1 MIYRHK
7 QFGTAE
13 MITDAKTSTVIH
25 IVENASRVYKKRGFH
40 ISKLNE
46 DGNFDTSQIRGAVAE
61 LNITLNPVS

>member
-25 IVENASRVYKKRGFH
+25 SVENVSRVYKKRGLH

-46 DGNFDTSQIRGAVAE
+46 DGNVDTSRIRGAVAE
-61 LNITLNPVS
+61 LNISLNPVS